1 MARGTHRR
9 RKGLLGSRA
18 VGLASAIAGGLFIP
32 YALTKGHATSVITA
46 EGWRLAGLSATET
59 ALAIH
64 VVEGIPLIVMA
75 IGLISLHARTPGLGP
90 LARTGVSV
98 ALAGYGLTVLVHL
111 CEHLLPPFTVPVLT
125 GSEDWLVWG
134 YYLSWLVVFG
144 GFALYGLALAIA
156 DSTPR
161 WLPLLFVVG
170 LPAATAIGITAAV
183 LDVFTLAGVFR
194 LSQGVTWLLVGNW
207 LWQAPDAAAVTARSA
222 TAEP

>member
-18 VGLASAIAGGLFIP
+18 LGLASAIAGAVFIP
-32 YALTKGHATSVITA
+32 YALTKGQATTVITA
-46 EGWRLAGLSATET
+46 EGWRMAGLSSSET

-64 VVEGIPLIVMA
+64 LVEGVPLIVMA
-75 IGLISLHARTPGLGP
+75 LGLISLHARTPGLGS
-90 LARTGVSV
+90 LAGTGASV
-98 ALAGYGLTVLVHL
+98 ALTGYGLTILVHL
-111 CEHLLPPFTVPVLT
+111 CEHLLPPFTVPALT
-125 GSEDWLVWG
+125 GSEDWFVWG

-156 DSTPR
+156 DTTPR
-161 WLPLLFVVG
+161 WLPLLFVIG
-170 LPAATAIGITAAV
+170 LPAATAVGVTVAI

-207 LWQAPDAAAVTARSA
+207 LWQVPHGASVTARSA